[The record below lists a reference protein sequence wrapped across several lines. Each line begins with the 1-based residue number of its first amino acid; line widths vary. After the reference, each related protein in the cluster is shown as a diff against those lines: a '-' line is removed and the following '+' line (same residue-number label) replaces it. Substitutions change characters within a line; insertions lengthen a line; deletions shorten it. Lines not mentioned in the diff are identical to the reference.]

1 MKMLLASVLVAVVG
15 LTVGGVVRAV
25 TASDTPAEVVAAV
38 DAASVHDCPTGEVL
52 DSYTSGS
59 RVYAVARTESNEWIQ
74 VRDLAAPD
82 RVVWISAADV
92 EMDDNISSLPVGEC
106 PEYDGVVT
114 ALSDTTTT
122 TTVGDTTTTTF
133 GDTTTTTVG
142 DTTTTTVGDT
152 TTTISPSTT
161 TTRAPTTTSS
171 STTTTRAP
179 TTTSSSTTTT
189 STAPPD
195 TTPPVIQQP
204 SVAPG
209 DIWEEDTSFLSCPA
223 NTKRESD
230 VSVQVTDDV
239 GVASVRAS
247 WTIGGTP
254 TTITMSRSGSIYST
268 VFGPFEYLTVPDNT
282 APDVP
287 ITITARDAAGNSS
300 SIGVRVTVHSLAECF
315 G

>member
-1 MKMLLASVLVAVVG
+1 MKALLIGVLVAVVG

-25 TASDTPAEVVAAV
+25 TASDTPAEVVAAAGV
-38 DAASVHDCPTGEVL
+38 SDALDCPSGEVL
-52 DSYTSGS
+52 DSYVSGS
-59 RVYAVARTESNEWIQ
+59 RVFAVARTQSNQWVQ
-74 VRDLAAPD
+74 VRDLSAPD
-82 RVVWISAADV
+82 RVVWLSAADV
-92 EMDDNISSLPVGEC
+92 DLDDDISSPPVGEC
-106 PEYDGVVT
+106 PEYEGAVV

-122 TTVGDTTTTTF
+122 TV

-152 TTTISPSTT
+152 TTT
-161 TTRAPTTTSS
+161 SS
-171 STTTTRAP
+171 ST
-179 TTTSSSTTTT
+179 STT
-189 STAPPD
+189 STTVAPPDTTTPPPTTPPPTTPPPTTPPPTTPPPTTPPD
-195 TTPPVIQQP
+195 TTPPAIQQP

-209 DIWEEDTSFLSCPA
+209 DIWEEDTNFLSCPA

-254 TTITMSRSGSIYST
+254 TTVTMSRSGSTYST
-268 VFGPFEYLTVPDNT
+268 VFGPFDYLTVPDNA

-300 SIGVRVTVHSLAECF
+300 AVEVQVTVHSLAECF

>member
-1 MKMLLASVLVAVVG
+1 
-15 LTVGGVVRAV
+15 
-25 TASDTPAEVVAAV
+25 
-38 DAASVHDCPTGEVL
+38 
-52 DSYTSGS
+52 
-59 RVYAVARTESNEWIQ
+59 

-122 TTVGDTTTTTF
+122 TVGDTTTTTF

-152 TTTISPSTT
+152 TT
-161 TTRAPTTTSS
+161 
-171 STTTTRAP
+171 
-179 TTTSSSTTTT
+179 SSSTTTT
-189 STAPPD
+189 STTTTSTTTTSTTVAPPDSTVPPTTPPPTAPPD

-230 VSVQVTDDV
+230 ISVQVTDDV

-254 TTITMSRSGSIYST
+254 TTVTMSRSGSIYST

-300 SIGVRVTVHSLAECF
+300 SIGVQVTVHSLAECF

>member
-1 MKMLLASVLVAVVG
+1 MKMLLAGVLVAVVG

-25 TASDTPAEVVAAV
+25 TTSDTPAEVVAAV
-38 DAASVHDCPTGEVL
+38 GAASVHDCPTGEVL

-59 RVYAVARTESNEWIQ
+59 RVYAVARTESSEWIQ

-92 EMDDNISSLPVGEC
+92 EMDDDISSLPVGEC
-106 PEYDGVVT
+106 PEYGGVVT

-122 TTVGDTTTTTF
+122 TVGS
-133 GDTTTTTVG
+133 TTTTTVG
-142 DTTTTTVGDT
+142 DNPTTTTVGDSTTTTTVGD
-152 TTTISPSTT
+152 STT
-161 TTRAPTTTSS
+161 TTTVGD
-171 STTTTRAP
+171 

-189 STAPPD
+189 STTTTSTTTTSTTVAPD

-204 SVAPG
+204 AVAPG
-209 DIWEEDTSFLSCPA
+209 DIWEEDTSFLSCA
-223 NTKRESD
+223 ADTKRESA
-230 VSVQVTDDV
+230 VSAQVTDDL

-247 WTIGGTP
+247 WIIGGTP
-254 TTITMSRSGSIYST
+254 TTVTMSRSGSIYST
-268 VFGPFEYLTVPDNT
+268 VFGPFDYLTVPDNT

-300 SIGVRVTVHSLAECF
+300 SIGVQVTVHSLAECF

>member
-1 MKMLLASVLVAVVG
+1 MKALLVGVLVAVVG

-25 TASDTPAEVVAAV
+25 TASDTPAEAVAAV
-38 DAASVHDCPTGEVL
+38 GSADVRDCPSGEIL
-52 DSYTSGS
+52 ESYTSGS
-59 RVYAVARTESNEWIQ
+59 RVYAVARTESSKWIQ

-92 EMDDNISSLPVGEC
+92 EMDDEISSLPVGVC
-106 PEYDGVVT
+106 PEYGGVVT

-122 TTVGDTTTTTF
+122 TTVGDTTTTTTP
-133 GDTTTTTVG
+133 GDTTTTTTPG
-142 DTTTTTVGDT
+142 DTT
-152 TTTISPSTT
+152 
-161 TTRAPTTTSS
+161 TTTSS
-171 STTTTRAP
+171 STTTTSAP

-189 STAPPD
+189 SSTTPPD

-204 SVAPG
+204 SVAPNE
-209 DIWEEDTSFLSCPA
+209 IWEEDTNVLSCPA

-247 WTIGGTP
+247 WTIGGTADSA
-254 TTITMSRSGSIYST
+254 TLGLSQGVYSMT
-268 VFGPFEYLTVPDNT
+268 FGPYESPTVTDKFPYGE
-282 APDVP
+282 DV
-287 ITITARDAAGNSS
+287 TVTVRALDAVGNESKIAVS
-300 SIGVRVTVHSLAECF
+300 VRVNSVWECF

>member
-1 MKMLLASVLVAVVG
+1 MKMLLAGVLVAVVG
-15 LTVGGVVRAV
+15 LTIGGVVRAV

-38 DAASVHDCPTGEVL
+38 GAASVHDCPTGEVL

-59 RVYAVARTESNEWIQ
+59 RVYAVARTESSEWVQ

-82 RVVWISAADV
+82 RVVWISADDV
-92 EMDDNISSLPVGEC
+92 EMDDDISSLPVGEC

-122 TTVGDTTTTTF
+122 TV

-152 TTTISPSTT
+152 TTTTVDDTT
-161 TTRAPTTTSS
+161 TTTVGDTTTTTSS
-171 STTTTRAP
+171 PTTTTSAP

-189 STAPPD
+189 SSTTLPPD

-209 DIWEEDTSFLSCPA
+209 DIWEEDTNFLSCPT

-230 VSVQVTDDV
+230 VSAQVTDDV

-254 TTITMSRSGSIYST
+254 TTVTMSRSGSIYST

-300 SIGVRVTVHSLAECF
+300 SIGVQVTVHSLAECF